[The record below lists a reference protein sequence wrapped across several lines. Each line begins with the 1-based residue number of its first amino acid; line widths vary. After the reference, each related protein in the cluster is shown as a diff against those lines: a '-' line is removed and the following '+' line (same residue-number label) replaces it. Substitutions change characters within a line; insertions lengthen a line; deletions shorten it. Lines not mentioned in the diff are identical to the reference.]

1 MKTDVELAK
10 LLERCNSAPEY
21 SGSIPLQEQM
31 ELKNF
36 CKEIVKYGG
45 VTHEMTGG
53 KVFTDSTL
61 LRPAK
66 NVLKS
71 MKRKKDAAE
80 E

>member
-1 MKTDVELAK
+1 MELAK
-10 LLERCNSAPEY
+10 LLKRCNSEPEY
-21 SGSIPLQEQM
+21 FDKLPLQEQM
-31 ELKNF
+31 ELKNY

-45 VTHEMTGG
+45 VTHEMVGG
-53 KVFTDSTL
+53 KVFTDNTL

-71 MKRKKDAAE
+71 LKRKKDDAE